1 MRIEFYRAEIS
12 EFLSH
17 SENYILGEMTK
28 NNQFDLNDL
37 QRNTWLQEI
46 EILKNTLKDINNG
59 TIIFEYTIPRIGS
72 RVDTVLLINGV
83 VYLVEFKCGGK
94 RYESYAKEQV
104 MDYALDLK
112 NFHLKSRDIMIVPIL
127 VATNA
132 PTVINNFEV
141 FKDNIANII
150 LCNQQNFRN
159 ELICFISTYQAE
171 NFDINEWID
180 SPYSPTPTIIEAAQ
194 VMYATHNVEDIKR
207 KDAGTRNLDITAEAI
222 DNIINGSKKLK
233 KKSICFITGVPG
245 AGKTLAGLNIAAK
258 RHIFEEEEHAVFL
271 SGNGPLVEVLQEA
284 LARDDAKRHN
294 IKKKDAERKAKSFI
308 QIIHHFRDE
317 AISTSAAPLE
327 KVAIFDEAQRAWDSV
342 QTSKFMRTKKHVID
356 FNMSEPEFLIS
367 IMDRHKDWAVIV
379 CLVGGGQEINVGEA
393 GIIEWFEALKKDKF
407 KNWNVYLSNNMIDS
421 EYSRNNIFDQLNGLN
436 YKFVDGLHLDVSI
449 RSFRSDKLASFVKNM
464 LDLNIAKAKE
474 IYLQLKN
481 DYPIVVTRNLDRA
494 KKWVK
499 NKARGS
505 ERYGLIASSGAKRL
519 RSDGIWVQSKINIAN
534 WFLDGK
540 EDVRSSFYLEDTA
553 TEFDI
558 QGLELDYSI
567 VAWDADFRFN
577 GKSFNYYKF
586 SGSKWKNINS
596 EADQRYLKNAYRVLL
611 TRARQ
616 GIAIYVP
623 KGSNEDKTRPCEY
636 YDNTYILLRSLG
648 IQTLDDE

>member
-1 MRIEFYRAEIS
+1 
-12 EFLSH
+12 
-17 SENYILGEMTK
+17 
-28 NNQFDLNDL
+28 
-37 QRNTWLQEI
+37 
-46 EILKNTLKDINNG
+46 
-59 TIIFEYTIPRIGS
+59 
-72 RVDTVLLINGV
+72 
-83 VYLVEFKCGGK
+83 
-94 RYESYAKEQV
+94 
-104 MDYALDLK
+104 
-112 NFHLKSRDIMIVPIL
+112 
-127 VATNA
+127 
-132 PTVINNFEV
+132 
-141 FKDNIANII
+141 
-150 LCNQQNFRN
+150 
-159 ELICFISTYQAE
+159 
-171 NFDINEWID
+171 
-180 SPYSPTPTIIEAAQ
+180 
-194 VMYATHNVEDIKR
+194 
-207 KDAGTRNLDITAEAI
+207 
-222 DNIINGSKKLK
+222 
-233 KKSICFITGVPG
+233 
-245 AGKTLAGLNIAAK
+245 
-258 RHIFEEEEHAVFL
+258 
-271 SGNGPLVEVLQEA
+271 
-284 LARDDAKRHN
+284 
-294 IKKKDAERKAKSFI
+294 
-308 QIIHHFRDE
+308 
-317 AISTSAAPLE
+317 
-327 KVAIFDEAQRAWDSV
+327 
-342 QTSKFMRTKKHVID
+342 
-356 FNMSEPEFLIS
+356 
-367 IMDRHKDWAVIV
+367 
-379 CLVGGGQEINVGEA
+379 
-393 GIIEWFEALKKDKF
+393 
-407 KNWNVYLSNNMIDS
+407 MIDS

-540 EDVRSSFYLEDTA
+540 EDVRSSFYLEETA

-623 KGSNEDKTRPCEY
+623 KGSNEDKTRPGEY

-648 IQTLDDE
+648 IQTLDEE